1 MGIAEFVAAAVVIEG
16 IVSYVT
22 TIVKNK
28 KIEWKIILAIVLG
41 CVISFNL
48 NLDIFNLIGMSEANP
63 MVGIIL
69 TGILISR
76 GSNYVFEIY
85 ERLTNWKNK
94 ESMN

>member
-1 MGIAEFVAAAVVIEG
+1 MGIAEFVAAAVVTEG

-48 NLDIFNLIGMSEANP
+48 NKDKLLDNSNLVCLCTKHHKEADK
-63 MVGIIL
+63 GL
-69 TGILISR
+69 LSKTYLEELARKREQG
-76 GSNYVFEIY
+76 
-85 ERLTNWKNK
+85 
-94 ESMN
+94 